1 MKLAMRV
8 LAFWAW
14 SLLVLTG
21 CAELSQIGFPG
32 DYGNWGESDLVGEV
46 RDVDTRARQ
55 IELSTDAGRK
65 FLVRYDNNT
74 RVSYRQ
80 RDYAVANLEPGDY
93 VAVRAQPDRD
103 GRYFTDLITVKES
116 VQERGGY
123 GGVNSSGSV
132 GRLEKLDGRVEFV
145 DSRRGTLE
153 IRDRNN
159 RLVVV
164 SLPYNAPRAITD
176 RLNRLREGDYVR
188 MEGRF
193 LNRDRFELETVYG
206 STHQPDATACSRFN
220 ACPEL
225 VERVPR
231 SRPVLSECEGSGS
244 LAGLGTS
251 LNVALYRPRRARLRA
266 DLLEEVVALIV
277 DQDKR
282 RKILHL
288 NLPDRFHA
296 KFRILVQFDLF
307 DVFFCQYRRRAAD

>member
-132 GRLEKLDGRVEFV
+132 ERLEKLDGRVEFV

-193 LNRDRFELETVYG
+193 LNRERFELENFV
-206 STHQPDATACSRFN
+206 
-220 ACPEL
+220 
-225 VERVPR
+225 
-231 SRPVLSECEGSGS
+231 
-244 LAGLGTS
+244 
-251 LNVALYRPRRARLRA
+251 
-266 DLLEEVVALIV
+266 
-277 DQDKR
+277 
-282 RKILHL
+282 
-288 NLPDRFHA
+288 
-296 KFRILVQFDLF
+296 
-307 DVFFCQYRRRAAD
+307 

>member
-1 MKLAMRV
+1 MKLLMRV
-8 LAFWAW
+8 LAFLSW
-14 SLLVLTG
+14 SLLFCPG
-21 CAELSQIGFPG
+21 CAELGQIGFPG
-32 DYGNWGESDLVGEV
+32 DYGNWGGSDLVGEV

-80 RDYAVANLEPGDY
+80 RDYAVGNLEPGDY
-93 VAVRAQPDRD
+93 VAMHAQQDRD

-123 GGVNSSGSV
+123 GGASSGGGSV
-132 GRLEKLDGRVEFV
+132 GRLERLEGRVESV

-193 LNRDRFELETVYG
+193 LNRERFELENFV
-206 STHQPDATACSRFN
+206 
-220 ACPEL
+220 
-225 VERVPR
+225 
-231 SRPVLSECEGSGS
+231 
-244 LAGLGTS
+244 
-251 LNVALYRPRRARLRA
+251 
-266 DLLEEVVALIV
+266 
-277 DQDKR
+277 
-282 RKILHL
+282 
-288 NLPDRFHA
+288 
-296 KFRILVQFDLF
+296 
-307 DVFFCQYRRRAAD
+307 